1 MSVTPITFILRCFS
15 YLLSCI
21 SSQSITGS
29 HSSNRHNLYLDPYFE
44 EFYRGAKEVGMP
56 VGVYFYSRC
65 NSIQTARREAEFQK
79 NNPDADIIKMGI
91 GDVTKPLAPSVIKA
105 FQGAVD
111 EMGNAD
117 TFRGYG
123 PEQGYDFL
131 AEEIIK
137 NDFEPFG
144 VSLDTDEVF
153 ISDGAKCDT
162 GNIQEIFDLGNKI
175 AVTDPV
181 YTVYVDTNVMAGRTG
196 EMKDDGM
203 YEGLTYLKCNA
214 ENGFVPELP
223 EEDVDII
230 YLCYPNNPTGTTLT
244 YDQLKVF
251 VDYAI
256 EHKAIILFDAA
267 YECFIREDDVPH
279 TIYEIEGAKN
289 VAIEFRSF
297 SKMAGFTGTRCAYTI
312 VPKEVAGYDSK
323 GNEVQLNQLWNRRQT
338 TKFNGVSYPVQVAAA
353 AVYSDDGKKEI
364 KEIIDYYMENAKVI
378 KSSLEKLGLEVYG
391 GVNSPYIW
399 VKTPNNMD
407 SWAFFDLLLNEANVV
422 GTPGSGFGPSGEGYL
437 RLTAFNTLEN
447 TKEAMDRIS
456 KLNF

>member
-1 MSVTPITFILRCFS
+1 MVVKINENYLKLKSS
-15 YLLSCI
+15 YL
-21 SSQSITGS
+21 
-29 HSSNRHNLYLDPYFE
+29 FV
-44 EFYRGAKEVGMP
+44 EV
-56 VGVYFYSRC
+56 
-65 NSIQTARREAEFQK
+65 ARREAEFQK

-131 AEEIIK
+131 AEEIIE